1 MGEELVL
8 CEVADAIATLTLNNP
23 ERRNPLS
30 MPLMAELKGHLDAIK
45 GNRDARVVVLRS
57 TGTVFCSGHDLNELR
72 GQSQDT
78 YDAIFDLCTEVM
90 EAIRLLPQP
99 VIAEVDGLA
108 TAAGCQLV
116 ATCDMAVVSEAATFV
131 TPGVRGGLFCTTP
144 AVAIARA
151 VGTKKAMEMLLTGKT
166 VTAEE
171 ALQSNLVN
179 QVVPSAEVQAAARA
193 LAEQIAKASARS
205 VSLGKAAFYRQV
217 QMERSEAY
225 AFASKKMVENLMAP
239 DAQEGIEAFFE
250 KRPPK
255 WDQ

>member
-1 MGEELVL
+1 MAEELVL
-8 CEVADAIATLTLNNP
+8 CEVAEGIATLTLNYP

-30 MPLMAELKGHLDAIK
+30 TPLMTALKMHLDGIK
-45 GNRDARVVVLRS
+45 KNRAARVVILRS

-72 GQSQDT
+72 GGTQQE

-116 ATCDMAVVSEAATFV
+116 ATCDLAVVSEGSTFV

-151 VGTKKAMEMLLTGKT
+151 VGTKKAMEMLLTAET
-166 VTAEE
+166 VSAED
-171 ALQSNLVN
+171 ALKANLVN
-179 QVVPSAEVQAAARA
+179 RVVPSAEVRGAARA
-193 LAEQIAKASARS
+193 LAEQIAKASAYS

-225 AFASKKMVENLMAP
+225 AYASKVMVENLMAP